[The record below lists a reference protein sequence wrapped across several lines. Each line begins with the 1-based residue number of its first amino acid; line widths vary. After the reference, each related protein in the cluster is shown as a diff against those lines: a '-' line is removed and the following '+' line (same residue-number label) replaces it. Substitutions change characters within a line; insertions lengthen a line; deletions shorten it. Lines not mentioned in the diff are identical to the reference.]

1 MSKITRYTVVVFAN
15 DTIFIFVL
23 GQYLFFSSVPVSVMK
38 PRFLRFLGTG
48 SGTSVLVLTSRYQS
62 LGTRFSGIICI
73 FSHFGTSSVPFR
85 LLEPKALV
93 LETAQKIR
101 YQNKE
106 VAVTSVCPA
115 LDQH

>member
-1 MSKITRYTVVVFAN
+1 MLLLNCLLFGNNEAIPNRTTKTTQYTVVVFAN

-38 PRFLRFLGTG
+38 PRFLRFLGSG

-85 LLEPKALV
+85 LHFNSKSGG
-93 LETAQKIR
+93 T
-101 YQNKE
+101 
-106 VAVTSVCPA
+106 
-115 LDQH
+115 